1 MATKYLKNLT
11 GKGIHITTTYK
22 GKTEEF
28 DIPHDMLAK
37 LEWAEDDQGFKNIIK
52 QINKNVVETDENG
65 NEI

>member
-11 GKGIHITTTYK
+11 GKNIHINTTYK
-22 GKTEEF
+22 GKVEEF
-28 DIPHDMLAK
+28 DIPKDQLAK
-37 LEWAEDDQGFKNIIK
+37 LEWAEDDQGFKKIVT